1 MAIHK
6 LPTQRMISTPGGAVV
21 EYGYYDDLQDEVIL
35 RRFAR
40 PSRAEHLAFLG
51 EVRRRVEDAPGEF
64 VQNLPRRRP
73 ASASAR
79 GGRRSWLPGLLVAT
93 LMGAALAWRRS
104 HSASPSAP
112 PSPAAR
118 PDRTTSSQ
126 RLVHQQE
133 GREFFSRWIRITHVV
148 NLTCVT
154 FLIRSGIQ
162 ILMDHPKLYW
172 NDHCTPGSE
181 WLSFTRKQMPRDR
194 LWTSMDEAE
203 TVNPVVALPGGHH
216 QLGAGRQWHLL
227 TAPVWMLNGLVYV
240 GYLFLT
246 SRWRRLMP
254 TSWAD
259 LRACL
264 GNIRTYVHFRLPDES
279 EFNPFDPLQKLA
291 YSSTVWVMAPWMIA
305 TGLGQSP
312 AILARFPWYGRLF
325 GGRQGARSLHFLGM
339 LAFSGFIVIHVAL
352 VRLVYFQNNVRNI
365 VLGSPDAE
373 YQRALKIGVGALA
386 GVALL
391 HLGATLSTRRA
402 PRQFQRLTDPLL
414 NRLVGRLLGRLHSRQ
429 AYRPADI
436 SPYFRVNGYPPESGE
451 YHRLAANGFR
461 DWQLTIDGLVE
472 QPLFLS
478 LANLHALP
486 KQEQITKHNC
496 IQGWSGVAQWGGV
509 RVRTILD
516 HCRPRPNA
524 RYIAFHAFMQPEYDP
539 QHYFEVFE
547 LHDMEDP
554 QTILAY
560 EMNGR
565 PLPLEHG
572 APCRLRIETKLGY
585 KMVKYLSRI
594 ELVASL
600 DAVGE
605 GQGGFRED
613 VQYYNRMASI

>member
-1 MAIHK
+1 MTIHK
-6 LPTQRMISTPGGAVV
+6 LQGQRMISTPGAEVV

-51 EVRRRVEDAPGEF
+51 EVRRRVEDAPREF

-79 GGRRSWLPGLLVAT
+79 AGRRGGLLGLLAAV

-112 PSPAAR
+112 SSSAAR

-133 GREFFSRWIRITHVV
+133 GREFFSRWIRITPVV

-162 ILMDHPKLYW
+162 IPDGSSQTLLERSLYPWERVVELHSQTDAARSLMDLDGRSGDRESGDRASRRASSIGSRSSVAFAHGSRL
-172 NDHCTPGSE
+172 DAERPGLRG
-181 WLSFTRKQMPRDR
+181 LSLSHEPLAPPQPTR
-194 LWTSMDEAE
+194 
-203 TVNPVVALPGGHH
+203 
-216 QLGAGRQWHLL
+216 
-227 TAPVWMLNGLVYV
+227 
-240 GYLFLT
+240 
-246 SRWRRLMP
+246 
-254 TSWAD
+254 WAD
-259 LRACL
+259 LRACV

-305 TGLGQSP
+305 TGLAQSP

-339 LAFSGFIVIHVAL
+339 LAFSGFIVVHVVL

-365 VLGSPDAE
+365 VLGSPDAD
-373 YQRALKIGVGALA
+373 YQRALKIGAGALV
-386 GVALL
+386 GVVLL
-391 HLGATLSTRRA
+391 HGGATVYTRRA

-414 NRLVGRLLGRLHSRQ
+414 NRLVGRLLGQLHSRQ
-429 AYRPADI
+429 AYRPTDI
-436 SPYFRVNGYPPESGE
+436 SPYFRVNGYPPESDE
-451 YHRLAANGFR
+451 YRRLTANDFR
-461 DWQLTIDGLVE
+461 DWRLTIDGLVE

-478 LANLHALP
+478 LADLHALP

-496 IQGWSGVAQWGGV
+496 IQGWSGIAQWGGV
-509 RVRTILD
+509 RVQTILH
-516 HCRPRPNA
+516 HCRPRPDA
-524 RYIAFHAFMQPEYDP
+524 RFIVFHAFMQQEYDP
-539 QHYFEVFE
+539 QHYFEVCD
-547 LHDMEDP
+547 LRDMEDS

-605 GQGGFRED
+605 GHGGFRED